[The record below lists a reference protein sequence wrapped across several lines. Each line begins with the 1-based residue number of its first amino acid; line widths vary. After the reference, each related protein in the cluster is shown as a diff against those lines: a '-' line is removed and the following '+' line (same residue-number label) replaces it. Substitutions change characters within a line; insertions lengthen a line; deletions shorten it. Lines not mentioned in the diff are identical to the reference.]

1 MERVHNNQFTIS
13 QRRCPYYRTRPWAL
27 PRHLNL
33 LPLYRTATFSAR
45 VSAVGMLRES
55 AVPMLH
61 PILTWAVCGASQFA
75 PLDPR
80 TTSAPGGLYTT
91 AGYLVHC
98 ATTTIAHP
106 RRWGRYRS
114 ALRCMH
120 ETGTLHYR
128 GPHPAHCAAW
138 ISVGPMVA
146 IKWGLHTRNHTLEEP
161 HTGELVDGDS

>member
-1 MERVHNNQFTIS
+1 MGMLIVWFSCKYMERVHNNQFTIS

-98 ATTTIAHP
+98 AATTIAHP

-114 ALRCMH
+114 ALRCMRQAH
-120 ETGTLHYR
+120 STIVGLTR
-128 GPHPAHCAAW
+128 PTAPHGSAW
-138 ISVGPMVA
+138 VQWLPSSGA
-146 IKWGLHTRNHTLEEP
+146 YTLETT
-161 HTGELVDGDS
+161 H